1 MERRQAPVCI
11 EASEEDNGVFSE
23 PVFTVQ
29 TRNRSRPA
37 TNEKSDKILVDD

>member
-1 MERRQAPVCI
+1 MELRQAPANN

-29 TRNRSRPA
+29 TRNRSRPG
-37 TNEKSDKILVDD
+37 TNKQDNKILVED